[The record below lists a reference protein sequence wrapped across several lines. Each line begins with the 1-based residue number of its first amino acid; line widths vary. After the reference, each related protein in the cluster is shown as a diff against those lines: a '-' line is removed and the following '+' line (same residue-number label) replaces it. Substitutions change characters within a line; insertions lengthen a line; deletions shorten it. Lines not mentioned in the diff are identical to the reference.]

1 MRQFNAPFFSRV
13 TANVRALVIGVGAV
27 GALAMS
33 VKANAQE
40 QAGTNLSWYGN
51 NPPANFLQWTA
62 RNFVVVAGDDPNDP
76 RYATMKGTGYDGVAA
91 LFIQRPDGNF
101 LCTGALMAGTFNIL
115 TAAHCLADTDGQNIT
130 QSVTAVFFT
139 PGQPVTTR
147 ELITSSSTH
156 VNPLYTGEVIDA
168 HDIAVVSLGS
178 APSSAILRSG
188 YSLFTGNPFQT
199 AQFVGSGTT
208 GTGATGGDPT
218 TGGFTLG
225 DRRRALNRIDFTWLD
240 PVFGD
245 VFAPGSPD
253 AFGTADPTTLVADF
267 DSGDPNNDSSCNL
280 TGYIS
285 FFVTGVPYASNCG
298 LGQGLNEGT
307 TGPGD
312 SGGPLFID
320 GKLAGVASYGV
331 SFGAFFGDTD
341 DKLNETFG
349 EFAGWTSTQYNEDWI
364 APYAVPVPEPAS
376 FVLVGVGLVAVFGA
390 HKNRRRS

>member
-27 GALAMS
+27 GALAIS
-33 VKANAQE
+33 VGANAQE
-40 QAGTNLSWYGN
+40 QTGTNLSAYGN

-91 LFIQRPDGNF
+91 LFIQRSDGNF
-101 LCTGALMAGTFNIL
+101 LCTGALLSGTLNIL
-115 TAAHCLADTDGQNIT
+115 TAAHCLANTSGQDIT
-130 QSVTAVFFT
+130 QSVTAVFFP
-139 PGQPVTTR
+139 PGQPATVR
-147 ELITSSSTH
+147 EFVTSSSTH

-168 HDIAVVSLGS
+168 HDVAVVSLGS

-188 YSLFTGNPFQT
+188 YSLFDGNPFQA

-225 DRRRALNRIDFTWLD
+225 DRRRARNTIDFTWTD
-240 PVFGD
+240 PEWGGFWP
-245 VFAPGSPD
+245 ALL
-253 AFGTADPTTLVADF
+253 GTQDLTTLVADF
-267 DSGDPNNDSSCNL
+267 DNGLDDNNSSCIFTVGFGWLNP
-280 TGYIS
+280 T
-285 FFVTGVPYASNCG
+285 CG

-320 GKLAGVASYGV
+320 GKLAGVASYGIT
-331 SFGAFFGDTD
+331 FGLGLGDID
-341 DKLNETFG
+341 DDLNESFG